1 MEWFDQAR
9 RLLSICRKN
18 EYIYGI
24 GVTDQLGGLAARFGT
39 SALIVST
46 RSHAELARKAKEML
60 LANGVRVLRGGAVP
74 GARPNSPREDVYR
87 LESYLLHDRPDLVVA
102 IGGGSTLDACK
113 AAIALA
119 ALGGVSTP
127 EIDHYFGTGIVTEEL
142 KKFNCRMI
150 PLIAVQ
156 TASSSGSHLTKYAN
170 VTDPAAGQKKLIVDD
185 AVVPAA
191 SLFDYAS
198 TVSLPPQVTM
208 AGAMDAFSHTF
219 EVFCGAD
226 EKTWELK
233 KDLAETALEL
243 IIRYTKKAM
252 DQPGN
257 LEAREALGLA
267 SDLGGYAIMAGGTS
281 GGHLTSFS
289 LVDLT
294 AHGVACGLMNPYYAV
309 FYAPKIQKQLGVIG
323 SVLFRHGF
331 ITDDMAGLSERGRAE
346 AVARGLIAFERSIGA
361 PASLRELEGFTD
373 AHIDRILSAAKDPQ
387 LSMKL
392 KNMPV
397 SMTGDD
403 VDAYMAPIIHAAADG
418 DLSLIKWKQ

>member
-1 MEWFDQAR
+1 MADNTLAGSALDSWLMEPDCPR
-9 RLLSICRKN
+9 CGSEDVRLL
-18 EYIYGI
+18 E
-24 GVTDQLGGLAARFGT
+24 
-39 SALIVST
+39 T
-46 RSHAELARKAKEML
+46 RSDGM
-60 LANGVRVLRGGAVP
+60 
-74 GARPNSPREDVYR
+74 
-87 LESYLLHDRPDLVVA
+87 
-102 IGGGSTLDACK
+102 
-113 AAIALA
+113 
-119 ALGGVSTP
+119 
-127 EIDHYFGTGIVTEEL
+127 
-142 KKFNCRMI
+142 
-150 PLIAVQ
+150 
-156 TASSSGSHLTKYAN
+156 
-170 VTDPAAGQKKLIVDD
+170 
-185 AVVPAA
+185 
-191 SLFDYAS
+191 
-198 TVSLPPQVTM
+198 
-208 AGAMDAFSHTF
+208 
-219 EVFCGAD
+219 
-226 EKTWELK
+226 
-233 KDLAETALEL
+233 
-243 IIRYTKKAM
+243 
-252 DQPGN
+252 
-257 LEAREALGLA
+257 
-267 SDLGGYAIMAGGTS
+267 GGTS